1 MKTKLPNPKA
11 ISRQIEEY
19 RVSADLTYVEATV
32 DYCNIHNIDFQSVSA
47 LLTKNFKTKLE
58 REGKRHFTLK
68 KTPRKAA

>member
-1 MKTKLPNPKA
+1 MKNKPLNPK
-11 ISRQIEEY
+11 SVTRQIEEY
-19 RVSADLTYVEATV
+19 RISADLTYVEATV
-32 DYCNIHNIDFQSVSA
+32 DYCNIHNIDFQTVPT